1 MTEPFLG
8 ESPGVSSLNIH
19 VTLAFLKWSA
29 LFQGACWT
37 CNLFPLQWQGSL
49 NWFAHVTWRYVSFS
63 AVSGTE
69 STSAYCSTKKT
80 CRCVHASRCWH
91 LCRALLGMPANARV
105 CLCKINCKG
114 SSRFSTDLSEM
125 RTIIYLCIGFNYFF
139 FNLGP
144 VSLATGNISG
154 VFEFFNLKYVFPD
167 LYFKFICCFL
177 AISN

>member
-8 ESPGVSSLNIH
+8 ESPRVSSLNIH

-29 LFQGACWT
+29 LFQGVCWT

-80 CRCVHASRCWH
+80 CRCVYASRSWH
-91 LCRALLGMPANARV
+91 LCRASLEMPANARV
-105 CLCKINCKG
+105 CLCKINCKE
-114 SSRFSTDLSEM
+114 SSRFSTDKWNENHYLPLHWFQLFFLSQAS
-125 RTIIYLCIGFNYFF
+125 
-139 FNLGP
+139 
-144 VSLATGNISG
+144 VTGNWKHIWSFWILQLKVHISRS
-154 VFEFFNLKYVFPD
+154 VF
-167 LYFKFICCFL
+167 
-177 AISN
+177 